1 MSMEKRTFI
10 RSKVKVEKLFEK
22 LPPFDKV
29 LLKSPLLGKSKIA
42 MRKSDWQILS
52 LVDGRKNIY
61 QILADSPLSMLETLH
76 SIQWLMN
83 AGLLFEKDISI
94 KLMESKVNRVNR
106 LISLIKEK
114 VDWKKMVKET
124 ISNFRVEEILKE
136 AVEIGD
142 EEIKINR
149 DKIFLNARVIENF
162 FIELYDNLFHEME
175 RSLTEEEIKKIINV
189 LKG

>member
-1 MSMEKRTFI
+1 MEKRTFI

-114 VDWKKMVKET
+114 VDWKKVVKET